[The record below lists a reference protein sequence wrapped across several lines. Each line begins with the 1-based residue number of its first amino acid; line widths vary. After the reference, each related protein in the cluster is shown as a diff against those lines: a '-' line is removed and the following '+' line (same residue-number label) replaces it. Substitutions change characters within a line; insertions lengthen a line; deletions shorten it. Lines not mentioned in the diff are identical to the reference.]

1 VTGSGRALVIGGGIG
16 GLSTAIALRRAGVDV
31 AVFEASSE
39 LHEVGAGV
47 GLQLAAVKALKRM
60 GMLEPMLA
68 ISSAPLEALE
78 LRAHK
83 SGRVLARLPQR
94 ELGKDVGLYGLNVH
108 RGDLLATLAKGAGD
122 VVHLSAECI
131 GFDEDADGVTA
142 RFADG
147 REERGA
153 ILIGADGLHS
163 TVRKQLHGDT
173 ELRYSGYTVWRA
185 MPPFQDDRVT
195 DAYPHQAVGPGGGFG
210 LHPKGA
216 LMYWFG
222 SMVRPEGAPDPP
234 EGRKHELLKHFGG
247 WYDPIPAA
255 IEATP
260 DEAIFRSD
268 IHDRKPLES
277 WGTARVTL
285 LGDAAHAT
293 TPAMGQGAGMTIEDA
308 AVLAEELSLDP
319 GLNDRERIG
328 AALHAYEARR
338 RPRTTAVVDLSWKLS
353 KVYNWKNPVAS
364 RLRNTMLFLTPAFV
378 DRRRFQPEI
387 DRDL

>member
-1 VTGSGRALVIGGGIG
+1 VIGGGIG

-31 AVFEASSE
+31 AVFEQSPE
-39 LHEVGAGV
+39 LQEVGAGV

-68 ISSAPLEALE
+68 IASEPLEALE
-78 LRAHK
+78 LRSWR

-108 RGDLLATLAKGAGD
+108 RGDLLATLAEGAGAD
-122 VVHLSAECI
+122 VIQLGRECV
-131 GFDEDADGVTA
+131 GFEQDGEGVTA

-147 REERGA
+147 SEERGA
-153 ILIGADGLHS
+153 MLVGADGLHS
-163 TVRKQLHGDT
+163 SIRRQLHGDT
-173 ELRYSGYTVWRA
+173 PLRYSGYTVWRA

-210 LHPKGA
+210 LHPKGE

-222 SMVRPEGAPDPP
+222 AMVRPEGAPDPP
-234 EGRKHELLKHFGG
+234 EGRKHELMKTFGS

-255 IEATP
+255 IESTP
-260 DEAIFRSD
+260 EEMIFRSD
-268 IHDRKPLES
+268 IHDRKPLEH
-277 WGTARVTL
+277 WGTGRVTL

-308 AVLAEELSLDP
+308 AVLAEEIALDP
-319 GLNDRERIG
+319 GLTDGAKIE
-328 AALHAYEARR
+328 AALKAYEARR
-338 RPRTTAVVDLSWKLS
+338 IPRTTKVVNVSWNLS
-353 KVYNWKNPVAS
+353 KVYNWKNPVVS
-364 RLRNTMLFLTPAFV
+364 RLRNTMLYLTPAFV

-387 DRDL
+387 DLDL

>member
-1 VTGSGRALVIGGGIG
+1 MARALVIGGGIG

-31 AVFEASSE
+31 AVFEQSPE
-39 LHEVGAGV
+39 LQEVGAGV

-68 ISSAPLEALE
+68 ISSEPLEALE
-78 LRAHK
+78 LRSYK
-83 SGRVLARLPQR
+83 SGRVLGRLPQR
-94 ELGKDVGLYGLNVH
+94 ELGGDVGLYGLNVH
-108 RGDLLATLAKGAGD
+108 RGDLLATLAEGAGAD
-122 VVHLSAECI
+122 VVQLGAECV
-131 GFDEDADGVTA
+131 GFEEDADGVTA

-163 TVRKQLHGDT
+163 AIRRQLHGDT

-185 MPPFQDDRVT
+185 MPPFKDSRVT

-210 LHPKGA
+210 LHPKGE

-234 EGRKHELLKHFGG
+234 EGRKHELMKLFGG

-260 DEAIFRSD
+260 EEAIFRSD
-268 IHDRKPLES
+268 IHDRKPLDH
-277 WGTARVTL
+277 WGTGRVTL

-308 AVLAEELSLDP
+308 VVLAEELALDP
-319 GLNDRERIG
+319 GLADGAKIE
-328 AALHAYEARR
+328 AALKAYEARR
-338 RPRTTAVVDLSWKLS
+338 LPRTSAIVNLSWKLS

-364 RLRNTMLFLTPAFV
+364 RLRNTMLYLTPAFV

-387 DRDL
+387 DQDL